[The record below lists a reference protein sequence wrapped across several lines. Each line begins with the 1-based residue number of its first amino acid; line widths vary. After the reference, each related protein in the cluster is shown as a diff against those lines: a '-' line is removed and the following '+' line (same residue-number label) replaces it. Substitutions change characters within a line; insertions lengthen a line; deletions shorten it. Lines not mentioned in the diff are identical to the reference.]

1 MLAALADFAPLC
13 LAGGHARVR
22 LLGAPPRLS
31 GPQADS
37 VDIAYPPLVQSG
49 GDYDLRL
56 AAGTSK
62 DTHIHYGVIVCH
74 LGARWAGPPG
84 IACKLPRVPRCSV
97 VRAAVPPA

>member
-1 MLAALADFAPLC
+1 MCSPLWPISRLFAWLVVTRAC
-13 LAGGHARVR
+13 GS
-22 LLGAPPRLS
+22 LGPPPVF